1 MYNHGKTGVG
11 GKSVAN
17 QNRAAL
23 KLIGAMLIFGSIGL
37 FVRYISLDS
46 GFIALVRAVIGV
58 IFLLTV
64 IFLRRHPISFAAVR
78 KNFVLL
84 CVSGAAI
91 GFNWILLFE
100 SYRFVSVAVG
110 TLCYYMAPIL
120 VILLSPLV
128 LKERL
133 TLRKCVCIAAA
144 FIGMALISSIGTDG
158 LGDAG
163 SVKGILLGLGAA
175 GLYASVMLMNKHIT
189 NIGAFDKTIV
199 QLAVAAIVLLPY
211 NLLTVNWSGF
221 TVTAPTV
228 ALLALVGIV
237 HTGFAYYLYFSS
249 MEHLSGQSIAI
260 FSYIDPVV
268 AVLASVILL
277 KEPFTWINAVGALLI
292 IGSAAVSELNGKG
305 RGK

>member
-1 MYNHGKTGVG
+1 M
-11 GKSVAN
+11 AN

-120 VILLSPLV
+120 VILLSPVV

-237 HTGFAYYLYFSS
+237 HTGFAYYLYFGS

-277 KEPFTWINAVGALLI
+277 KEPFTWINAIGALLI

>member
-1 MYNHGKTGVG
+1 M
-11 GKSVAN
+11 AN

-64 IFLRRHPISFAAVR
+64 IFLRGHPISFAAVR

-120 VILLSPLV
+120 VILLSPVV
-128 LKERL
+128 LKEQL
-133 TLRKCVCIAAA
+133 TLRKCVCVAAA
-144 FIGMALISSIGTDG
+144 FIGMALISSIGTDA

-163 SVKGILLGLGAA
+163 SVKGILLGFGAA